1 MHPETSEWPYER
13 LPLYFRRG
21 ESTLSITRP
30 PEDAEIVSLGLDDTD
45 SKTLGMCTTY
55 LSVFI
60 IQALSERGL
69 QFGFWDFPNLVRL
82 NPSVPNKTRGNGALC
97 LRLFVEEGAWR
108 EVMDVAR
115 EVVAANA
122 VLEDDMTHPGIALL
136 RGEDVPASVRAF
148 YHKCLHRIVPKGEAI
163 ELAQSEGI
171 ATASFKEGLGLIGAI
186 AALGVDFTGDQ
197 TFETIAYRDP
207 REKGRSRQIEESLVL
222 KADREVVDT
231 FYNYDHLN
239 KRVCIVPASPCPVHF
254 GVRAESPLGSQ
265 TAYRI
270 LDVAGA
276 PSAVTFRTNQH
287 TDAHIE
293 TVGELVSVIPRSGV
307 VVGGTV
313 NEDPRTIKGGHVIFS
328 IADATGKIDC
338 AAYEPTKQFRRIVRQ
353 LRAGD
358 VIRAYG
364 SVRPAGPSH
373 GPTINLEKMQVI
385 SLVKGTKA
393 NPRCPR
399 CGSTLTSMG
408 TCAGY
413 RCRRQGC
420 GFKGP
425 MMKKVDVPLER
436 SIATGFYEPPQV
448 AWRHLYKP
456 LQRGVA

>member
-1 MHPETSEWPYER
+1 MT
-13 LPLYFRRG
+13 
-21 ESTLSITRP
+21 ITRP
-30 PEDAEIVSLGLDDTD
+30 PEDAEIISLGLDDTD

-55 LSVFI
+55 LSVLI
-60 IQALSERGL
+60 IQALGERGL
-69 QFGFWDFPNLVRL
+69 EFGFWDFPNLVRL

-97 LRLFVEEGAWR
+97 LRMFADEGSCR
-108 EVMDVAR
+108 QVMDVAK
-115 EVVAANA
+115 EVVATHA
-122 VLEDDMTHPGIALL
+122 VLEDDMTHPGIALM
-136 RGEDVPASVRAF
+136 RGRDVPPRVRAF
-148 YHKCLHRIVPKGEAI
+148 YHRCLHRIVTKDDAI
-163 ELAQSEGI
+163 ELAESEGI
-171 ATASFKEGLGLIGAI
+171 ATASFKEGLGIIGAT
-186 AALGVDFTGDQ
+186 AALGVDFTRDQ

-207 REKGRSRQIEESLVL
+207 SQKGRSRQIDESLVL
-222 KADREVVDT
+222 RVDQEVKDT
-231 FYNYDHLN
+231 FYNYDYLN
-239 KRVCIVPASPCPVHF
+239 KRICIVPASPCPVHF

-265 TAYRI
+265 TAYMI
-270 LDVAGA
+270 LDAARA

-293 TVGELVSVIPRSGV
+293 TVEELASLIPRSGV

-313 NEDPRTIKGGHVIFS
+313 KENPRTIKGGHVILS
-328 IADATGKIDC
+328 IADATGEIDC

-373 GPTINLEKMQVI
+373 GPTINLEKLQVI

-408 TCAGY
+408 TGAGY
-413 RCRRQGC
+413 RCRKSGC
-420 GFKGP
+420 GFKDS
-425 MMKKVDVPLER
+425 MMEKVDLPLER
-436 SIATGFYEPPQV
+436 SIAMGFYEPPQV